1 MDRNLF
7 IDCIKKFG
15 GEISDDKLN
24 QFEIYSSLLV
34 EWNEKMNLTAV
45 TDPDGISVKHFL
57 DSILPLYFVDMS
69 KTESIVDIGTGAG
82 FPGIPI
88 KIMMP
93 DVRMTLIDS
102 LNKRVNFLNTVSD
115 ELGLDKITCVH
126 GRAEEFGK
134 NKDFREQFDA
144 VVSRAVA
151 NMTILC
157 EYCLP
162 YVAVGGM
169 FVALKAENSAQ
180 ELDAARPMIGTLG
193 GKVENVISA
202 HLPMSDITRELIV
215 IRKVAETPDKF
226 PRRADK
232 IKKG

>member
-1 MDRNLF
+1 M
-7 IDCIKKFG
+7 
-15 GEISDDKLN
+15 
-24 QFEIYSSLLV
+24 
-34 EWNEKMNLTAV
+34 
-45 TDPDGISVKHFL
+45 
-57 DSILPLYFVDMS
+57 
-69 KTESIVDIGTGAG
+69 
-82 FPGIPI
+82 
-88 KIMMP
+88 
-93 DVRMTLIDS
+93 
-102 LNKRVNFLNTVSD
+102 NFLNTVSE
-115 ELGLDKITCVH
+115 ELGLEKLTCVH
-126 GRAEEFGK
+126 GRAEDLGR

-151 NMTILC
+151 NMTVLC

-169 FVALKAENSAQ
+169 FVALKAENSAD

-193 GKVENVISA
+193 GKVEDVIA
-202 HLPMSDITRELIV
+202 APLPMSDITRELIV